1 MFEGDLGLEVGSAGQ
16 TNGDLSDKQI
26 MGFHLFD
33 LPAVRLA
40 LVDRMAE
47 TSPCLAQRPHRIA
60 RGPSVRHGDG
70 NWPGVDTLVA

>member
-1 MFEGDLGLEVGSAGQ
+1 MFERGLSFEVGSAGQ
-16 TNGDLSDKQI
+16 ATGDVSDKQI

-47 TSPCLAQRPHRIA
+47 TSPCLALEPLPATMR
-60 RGPSVRHGDG
+60 SVSALPPQAEMIETSD
-70 NWPGVDTLVA
+70 

>member
-1 MFEGDLGLEVGSAGQ
+1 MFERGLGVEVGNAGQ
-16 TNGDLSDKQI
+16 TTVNKQI